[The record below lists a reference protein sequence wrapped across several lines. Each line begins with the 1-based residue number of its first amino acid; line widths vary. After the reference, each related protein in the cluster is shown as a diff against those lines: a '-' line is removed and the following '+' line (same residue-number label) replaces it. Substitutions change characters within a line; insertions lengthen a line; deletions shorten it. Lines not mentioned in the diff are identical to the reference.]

1 MKKPLIVLTGPTAA
15 GKTHLSIALA
25 KAFTAFARAMDRWVF
40 PAAVGPVRT
49 ISGFFIIA
57 PYI

>member
-25 KAFTAFARAMDRWVF
+25 E
-40 PAAVGPVRT
+40 AVNGEI
-49 ISGFFIIA
+49 ISADSSRSTNIWILDQLGSGRRRCRE
-57 PYI
+57 